1 MIGLKIR
8 IYEIL
13 ENAHKFNRNPEETY
27 EKILDAIDKH
37 NVEWWNNLLSNT
49 PIDAGISIDNY
60 KVNL

>member
-13 ENAHKFNRNPEETY
+13 ENAYRFNRNPEETC

-49 PIDAGISIDNY
+49 M
-60 KVNL
+60 KKKKT

>member
-13 ENAHKFNRNPEETY
+13 ENAHKFNRNPEETC
-27 EKILDAIDKH
+27 EKILDAVSKY
-37 NVEWWNNLLSNT
+37 NVEWWNLLSNI